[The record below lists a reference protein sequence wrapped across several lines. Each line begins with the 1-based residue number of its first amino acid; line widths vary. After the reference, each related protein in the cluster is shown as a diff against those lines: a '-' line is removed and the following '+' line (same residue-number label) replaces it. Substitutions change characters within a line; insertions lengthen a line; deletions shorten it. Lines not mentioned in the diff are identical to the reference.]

1 MTEWIVNQDVEYM
14 SQKQLRQIQLARLN
28 RKDASGSKSTD
39 IYQNGN
45 ARIVNDR
52 YTGEIE
58 YHENT
63 EKDGDDV

>member
-45 ARIVNDR
+45 SRIVNDR
-52 YTGEIE
+52 YSGEIE

-63 EKDGDDV
+63 EKDGDDI